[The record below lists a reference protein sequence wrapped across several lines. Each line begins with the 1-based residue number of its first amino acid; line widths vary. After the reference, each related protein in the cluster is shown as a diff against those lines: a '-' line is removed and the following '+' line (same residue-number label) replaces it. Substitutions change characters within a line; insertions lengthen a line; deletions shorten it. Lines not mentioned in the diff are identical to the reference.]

1 MNQREDQ
8 EKDKVVV
15 NHYSADQIQVL
26 EDIEAVR
33 KRPGMYIGSTGEQG
47 VHHLV
52 WEVIDN
58 SIDEAVAGYGNKISV
73 SLSEDKRIITVSD
86 NGRGIPVEIHSK
98 TKKSTLETVF
108 TVLHSGGKFDH
119 QIYQTS
125 GGLHGVGVT
134 AVNALSSFL
143 KVQVKRDNKLAIQYF
158 EEGIPK
164 FLEIFDF
171 KSEETGTSVEFTPDD
186 KIFTG
191 FTHFNEEIIK
201 NRLKELAYLNPT
213 LTLTFSE
220 YSEDSKN
227 INTVYHFPGGLA
239 NWIQD
244 LNKNEYLENTVVFQ
258 DEWSNDKNDK
268 NFFHLLLSFQYNK
281 THRTIVRSFCNNI
294 KTEDGGTHVAGF
306 ETGLLAIYRELIKEK
321 YPTLKVNI
329 VKDDV
334 LEGISAIVSIR
345 IKDPQFIGQTKD
357 KLSNEEVR
365 KFAKEATYDLV
376 QKFLKNNR
384 DIAEIIVEKIIN
396 SASIRAK
403 SEEHLDFLRDAKQ
416 NVVLPGKLSDCISK
430 NTEINE
436 IFIVEGESAGGSA
449 KLGRDRNNQAVLSLK
464 GKVTNAEKLEKTK
477 VLKND
482 EIKNLIN
489 ALGYSVTEIFQN
501 EWNLEKL
508 RYGKIIIMT
517 DADVDGAHIALLLA
531 TFFFKYFPSLIENRK
546 LYLAVSPLYRLQSS
560 RKEVVY
566 FFNDEEL
573 NAYKKNNSLRYDS
586 IQRFKGL
593 GEMNP
598 KQLKETTMNPEKR
611 VLHELFFSNL
621 QEAEDQIN
629 RLMGIKSDERKLLLE
644 SGEHR
649 DVQLIVSDESKVEV
663 SQFALVNFLRY
674 AYMVIEGRALPQVN
688 DGLKPVQRRILYTL
702 YQLNILPNKPFKKSA
717 KIIGEVMG
725 KYHPH
730 GDSSIY
736 QAMVKMT
743 QDFNYRYPLV
753 EGQGNFGS
761 IDGDE
766 AGAYRYTEA
775 RLTNYGMHVLGD
787 IDFGTVD
794 WKSNYDETETEPV
807 ILPSLLPNLLLNGSS
822 GVAVGMSTNIP
833 PHNIKEIIDASIALI
848 KDSSLEISDLLQFIQ
863 GPDFPTGGVI
873 VNAGDLKEIYEK
885 GEGTIYVR
893 SKVRLEDNL
902 IFVTE
907 IPFKVNKVSL
917 VEEIDHLIKKKKI
930 EGLKSVTDYSNWEG
944 IDIRIKI
951 ENGYE
956 PGIILNQLYNKT
968 RLQSTFSVKLRSLED
983 EKPRIFNLKEVLQ
996 SFISKRLDNIQKKS
1010 IFLSNKNKREL
1021 DNASVQLFIVNNYQ
1035 EIADIIKNAEND
1047 FSRDESLKARFELD
1061 QEKINQILDTPSNFR
1076 QFSNDRVKKLEEKIE
1091 NLNKDQI
1098 NLTELV
1104 EKEEI
1109 RKDFLIN
1116 DLEVLKDK
1124 FIKDERKTSIIYSS
1138 RFVTEKQLV
1147 AKKDRLIVLNI
1158 SEERKIDPLTGKT
1171 DKKLHSYINVC
1182 DPFKLSGTNS
1192 PSVGKEINKI
1202 AKGTENKKII
1212 RTNTHADLWCFSNLG
1227 KIYIVPVYSLPLQQG
1242 KKYGTN
1248 LRESGI
1254 LKLVENEIITNIVPV
1269 EDKYLETTKDKY
1281 LMILTRK
1288 GKIKKIDL
1296 SHIKNIFV
1304 SGKKVINIARFEDEI
1319 SQVGFTSGNDEVI
1332 IFSKEGRYK
1341 YLEEKL
1347 IRTRGRGSYGSTGIK
1362 VRDNNYDQAAGMVI
1376 IREDVD
1382 KDKLLILG
1390 VTGDNLGRKTP
1401 LSKLR
1406 LSRRCGGVGQQA
1418 YKTQQKFLKDK
1429 KKRWCDVHAS
1439 AIENHK
1445 IANCCDKNAGISA
1458 YIQCPSFKKIQKLIK
1473 DCVNCQAR
1481 YLIKYNPLCSVGLI
1495 NLDNQNHYIYII
1507 AGKFVAFYDK
1517 NDFLHS
1523 NKAKKR
1529 SLYRGR
1535 DEIFVSDLFI
1545 TSQISE
1551 DSDYLDEEEGDS
1563 EL

>member
-1 MNQREDQ
+1 MNQKEDKEQ
-8 EKDKVVV
+8 KK

-47 VHHLV
+47 IHHLV

-58 SIDEAVAGYGNKISV
+58 SIDEAVAGYGNKILV
-73 SLSEDKRIITVSD
+73 SLSPDKRIITISD
-86 NGRGIPVEIHSK
+86 NGRGIPMEIHSK

-143 KVQVKRDNKLAIQYF
+143 KVQVKRDDKLAIQYF
-158 EEGIPK
+158 EEGVPK
-164 FLEIFDF
+164 FLEISDF
-171 KSEETGTSVEFTPDD
+171 KSEETGTSIEFTPDD

-191 FTHFNEEIIK
+191 FTHFNDEIIK
-201 NRLKELAYLNPT
+201 NRMKELAYLNPS
-213 LTLTFSE
+213 LTLVFSSS
-220 YSEDSKN
+220 SESEE
-227 INTVYHFPGGLA
+227 ISSITYHYPGGLGS
-239 NWIQD
+239 WIQE
-244 LNKNEYLENTVVFQ
+244 LNKNEYLEGTVIFQ
-258 DEWSNDKNDK
+258 DEWTNDKKDH

-281 THRTIVRSFCNNI
+281 THKTIIKSFCNNI
-294 KTEDGGTHVAGF
+294 KTEDGGTHVVGF
-306 ETGLLAIYRELIKEK
+306 ENGLLAIYRELIKEK
-321 YPTLKVNI
+321 YPTLKINI
-329 VKDDV
+329 IKDDV
-334 LEGISAIVSIR
+334 LEGLSAVVSIR

-365 KFAKEATYDLV
+365 KASKEATYDLV

-396 SASIRAK
+396 SASVRAK

-416 NVVLPGKLSDCISK
+416 NIVLPGKLSDCISK

-436 IFIVEGESAGGSA
+436 IFIVEGESAGGTA
-449 KLGRDRNNQAVLSLK
+449 KTGRDRNNQAVLSLK
-464 GKVTNAEKLEKTK
+464 GKVTNAEKLEKTR

-489 ALGYSVTEIFQN
+489 ALGFNVTDIFQST
-501 EWNLEKL
+501 WDIEKL

-531 TFFFKYFPSLIENRK
+531 TFFFKFFPSLINQRK
-546 LYLAVSPLYRLQSS
+546 LFLAVSPLYRLQSS
-560 RKEVVY
+560 RKEAIY
-566 FFNDEEL
+566 FLNDEEL
-573 NAYKKNNSLRYDS
+573 NNYKKNNSFKGDN

-593 GEMNP
+593 GEMNA
-598 KQLKETTMNPEKR
+598 KQLRDTTMDPEKR
-611 VLHELFFSNL
+611 VLHELFFSSVE
-621 QEAEDQIN
+621 EAEDQIN
-629 RLMGIKSDERKLLLE
+629 RLMGIKSDERKILLE

-649 DVQLIVSDESKVEV
+649 DVQLIVSPENKVEI

-702 YQLNILPNKPFKKSA
+702 YQLNILPNKSFKKSA
-717 KIIGEVMG
+717 KIVGEVIG

-730 GDSSIY
+730 GDSSVY

-761 IDGDE
+761 IDGDD
-766 AGAYRYTEA
+766 AGAQRYTEA
-775 RLTNYGMHVLGD
+775 RLTNYGMHVIGD
-787 IDFGTVD
+787 LDLGTVD
-794 WKSNYDETETEPV
+794 WKPNYDENEIEPV

-848 KDSSLEISDLLQFIQ
+848 KDSSLEVSDLLEFVK
-863 GPDFPTGGVI
+863 GPDFPTGGII
-873 VNAGDLKEIYEK
+873 VNGGGLKEIYET

-902 IFVTE
+902 IIVSQ
-907 IPFKVNKVSL
+907 IPFKTNKVSL
-917 VEEIDHLIKKKKI
+917 VEEIDYLIKKKKI

-944 IDIRIKI
+944 IDLRIKI

-968 RLQSTFSVKLRSLED
+968 KLQSSFSVKLRSLED
-983 EKPRIFNLKEVLQ
+983 EKPRIFNLKEVLH
-996 SFISKRLDNIQKKS
+996 SFIEKRLDNIKRKS
-1010 IFLSNKNKREL
+1010 TFLSNKNKKEL

-1035 EIADIIKNAEND
+1035 EIANIVKNSENEK
-1047 FSRDESLKARFELD
+1047 SRDEILKNKFSLD
-1061 QEKINQILDTPSNFR
+1061 QEKINHILDTPSSFR
-1076 QFSNDRVKKLEEKIE
+1076 QFSVDRIKRLEEKIS
-1091 NLNKDQI
+1091 NLNNEQI
-1098 NLTELV
+1098 NLSELI
-1104 EKEEI
+1104 EKDDA
-1109 RKDFLIN
+1109 RRNYLIN
-1116 DLEVLKDK
+1116 DLENLRDK
-1124 FIKDERKTSIIYSS
+1124 YINDQRRTEIIYSS

-1158 SEERKIDPLTGKT
+1158 SEERKLDISTGKE

-1202 AKGTENKKII
+1202 AKGTENKKIV

-1227 KIYIVPVYSLPLQQG
+1227 KIYVIPVYSLPLQQG

-1254 LKLVENEIITNIVPV
+1254 LKLVENEIITNIICV
-1269 EDKYLETTKDKY
+1269 EDNYLETTKDKY
-1281 LMILTRK
+1281 LVILTKK

-1296 SHIKNIFV
+1296 SHIKNVFI
-1304 SGKKVINIARFEDEI
+1304 SGKKVINISRFQDEI
-1319 SQVGFTSGNDEVI
+1319 SQVCFTTGNDEVLL
-1332 IFSKEGRYK
+1332 FTKEGRYK
-1341 YLEEKL
+1341 YLDEKL
-1347 IRTRGRGSYGSTGIK
+1347 IRIRGRGSYGNTGIK
-1362 VRDNNYDQAAGMVI
+1362 VRENGYDKAVGLVVVNS
-1376 IREDVD
+1376 ELD
-1382 KDKLLILG
+1382 KDQLIILG

-1401 LSKLR
+1401 LNKLK
-1406 LSRRCGGVGQQA
+1406 LSRRGGGVGQQA
-1418 YKTQQKFLKDK
+1418 YKTQQKFLKDRK
-1429 KKRWCDVHAS
+1429 DRWCDIHNEK
-1439 AIENHK
+1439 IENHK
-1445 IANCCDKNAGISA
+1445 KSSCCDKSKGISA
-1458 YIQCPSFKKIQKLIK
+1458 YIQCQSFKKIQKSIK
-1473 DCVNCQAR
+1473 DCVNCQDK
-1481 YLIKYNPLCSVGLI
+1481 YSIKYNPLCQVSLI
-1495 NLDNQNHYIYII
+1495 NLLENQYYIYVL
-1507 AGKFVAFYDK
+1507 AGKFVSFYDK
-1517 NDFLHS
+1517 NDFIYS
-1523 NKAKKR
+1523 TKSKKR
-1529 SLYRGR
+1529 SLYRGK
-1535 DEIFVSDLFI
+1535 EEVIISDLFV
-1545 TSQISE
+1545 TSNIIE
-1551 DSDYLDEEEGDS
+1551 DSDYIEEEG
-1563 EL
+1563 ENIEI